1 MKRSIIILVVLQ
13 VVVINLALAQK
24 PAIVTSDKAG
34 WHKIGEVTASF
45 KTETESI
52 AVLGADR
59 FKAIKLKATDAPIN
73 IDRVTVTYESG
84 EMQEIPVSHEL
95 NMGAETK
102 VFDLTRPSDDI
113 KTVNFTYKSM
123 PNNSNNDKAHIELY
137 GLK

>member
-1 MKRSIIILVVLQ
+1 MKRSIIILIVLQ
-13 VVVINLALAQK
+13 AVIFNLALAQK

-45 KTETESI
+45 KKETESI
-52 AVLGADR
+52 AVMGADK

-84 EMQEIPVSHEL
+84 EMQEIPVGNEL
-95 NMGAETK
+95 NRDSETK
-102 VFDLTRPSDDI
+102 VFDLTRPTDDI

-123 PNNSNNDKAHIELY
+123 PNDNNDKAHIELY